1 MTTTP
6 IKRSVAITAIA
17 ASTFGGVAAGAAF
30 FTPVIAG
37 AQDDAVEAE
46 QAAPE
51 RGERIS
57 EALQVLVDDGTLTE
71 AQREAVVETLQ
82 IALPDRGEFRERLGQ
97 RGSRGAGEIAEI
109 LGLEASEIREALRN
123 GSSIA
128 ELAEAQGI
136 DSADIVDAIVA
147 RAEER
152 LDTAVENGRI
162 DDTQAAEM
170 LTRAAERA
178 EDLVNGE
185 IEFGGRRGHHRGFG
199 GPAGDAGVDTEAS
212 A

>member
-17 ASTFGGVAAGAAF
+17 ASTLGGVAAGAAF

-37 AQDDAVEAE
+37 AQDDVVEAE

-51 RGERIS
+51 RAERIS

-71 AQREAVVETLQ
+71 AQRVAVVETLQ
-82 IALPDRGEFRERLGQ
+82 NARPDRGEFRERCGQ
-97 RGSRGAGEIAEI
+97 RGPRGAGEIAEI
-109 LGLEASEIREALRN
+109 LGLEGSEMREALRN
-123 GSSIA
+123 GTSIA

-136 DSADIVDAIVA
+136 DSADVVDAIVA

-170 LTRAAERA
+170 LTQAAERA

-185 IEFGGRRGHHRGFG
+185 IEFGGRCGRL
-199 GPAGDAGVDTEAS
+199 S
-212 A
+212 

>member
-17 ASTFGGVAAGAAF
+17 ASTLGGVAAGAAF
-30 FTPVIAG
+30 FTPMIAG
-37 AQDDAVEAE
+37 AQDDVVEAE

-71 AQREAVVETLQ
+71 AQRDAVVETLQ
-82 IALPDRGEFRERLGQ
+82 NARPDRGEFRERLGQ
-97 RGSRGAGEIAEI
+97 RGPRGAGEIAEI
-109 LGLEASEIREALRN
+109 LGLEGSEMREALRN

-136 DSADIVDAIVA
+136 DSADVVDAIVA

-170 LTRAAERA
+170 LTQAAERA

-185 IEFGGRRGHHRGFG
+185 IEFGGRRGRL
-199 GPAGDAGVDTEAS
+199 S
-212 A
+212 

>member
-6 IKRSVAITAIA
+6 IKRSVAITAVA
-17 ASTFGGVAAGAAF
+17 ASTLGGVAAGAAL

-37 AQDDAVEAE
+37 AQDDAAEAE

-51 RGERIS
+51 RRARIS

-82 IALPDRGEFRERLGQ
+82 NALPDRGEFRERLGQ
-97 RGSRGAGEIAEI
+97 RGPRGAGEIAEI
-109 LGLEASEIREALRN
+109 LGLEGSEIREALRN

-152 LDTAVENGRI
+152 LDTAFENGRI

-185 IEFGGRRGHHRGFG
+185 IELGGRRGHHRGFG
-199 GPAGDAGVDTEAS
+199 GPAGDAGVDTEVS

>member
-17 ASTFGGVAAGAAF
+17 ASTLGGVAAGAAF

-37 AQDDAVEAE
+37 AQDDVVEAE

-71 AQREAVVETLQ
+71 AQRDAV
-82 IALPDRGEFRERLGQ
+82 
-97 RGSRGAGEIAEI
+97 
-109 LGLEASEIREALRN
+109 
-123 GSSIA
+123 
-128 ELAEAQGI
+128 
-136 DSADIVDAIVA
+136 VDAIVA

-170 LTRAAERA
+170 LTQAAERA

-185 IEFGGRRGHHRGFG
+185 IEFGGRRGRL
-199 GPAGDAGVDTEAS
+199 S
-212 A
+212 

>member
-17 ASTFGGVAAGAAF
+17 ASTLGGVAAGAAL

-37 AQDDAVEAE
+37 AQDDAAEAE

-51 RGERIS
+51 RRARIS